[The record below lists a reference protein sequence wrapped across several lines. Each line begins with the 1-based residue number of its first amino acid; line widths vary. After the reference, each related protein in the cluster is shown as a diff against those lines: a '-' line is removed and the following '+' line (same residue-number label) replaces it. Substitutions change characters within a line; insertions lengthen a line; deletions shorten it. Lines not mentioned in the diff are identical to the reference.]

1 MDIYLQATVQAILSF
16 SNVRQVIIGV
26 PSLLQ
31 RRSILKCVC
40 REMPLSPDV
49 DLNAVAEMTCGYVG
63 ADLSALSREAA
74 LQAMRVGRIADLIF

>member
-1 MDIYLQATVQAILSF
+1 MFDHSR
-16 SNVRQVIIGV
+16 VRQVVIGV

-31 RRSILKCVC
+31 RRSILKCVS
-40 REMPLSPDV
+40 REMPLSADV

-74 LQAMRVGRIADLIF
+74 LQAMRHSQVESLILRSNCGNLPLS

>member
-1 MDIYLQATVQAILSF
+1 MIV
-16 SNVRQVIIGV
+16 GV

-49 DLNAVAEMTCGYVG
+49 DLSVIAEMTCGYVG

-74 LQAMRVGRIADLIF
+74 LQAMRQSQVQSLRFHFKNRSLVSC

>member
-1 MDIYLQATVQAILSF
+1 M
-16 SNVRQVIIGV
+16 IIGV

-31 RRSILKCVC
+31 RRSILKTVC

-74 LQAMRVGRIADLIF
+74 LQTMRHSQVESLILSFNNKSLSC

>member
-1 MDIYLQATVQAILSF
+1 M
-16 SNVRQVIIGV
+16 IIGV

-31 RRSILKCVC
+31 RRSILKTVC

-74 LQAMRVGRIADLIF
+74 LQTMRHLQVESLILHFNNKSLSC